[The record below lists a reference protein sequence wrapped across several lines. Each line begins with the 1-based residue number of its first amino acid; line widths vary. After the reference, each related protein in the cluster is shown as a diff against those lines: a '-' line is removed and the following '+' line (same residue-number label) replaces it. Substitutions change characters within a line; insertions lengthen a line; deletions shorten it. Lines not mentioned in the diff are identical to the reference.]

1 MQEKACRQNKLN
13 SQPGVHNL
21 CKTCGQKQIVGA
33 CKINLLRLYCK
44 LYEFYLQTQK
54 KEEKTHPRFLKKE
67 ERFGREEHVSQK
79 KKEGKKAIN
88 GVVLMLPKT
97 NRLTKSREI
106 QVVLRK
112 GQGIKRKS
120 LLLKIGTQPA
130 LSPPRFA
137 VVVSRKVS
145 KKATVRNKIR
155 RRILEALRREMGG
168 IKGVHCVVMALPGSA
183 TLGFKDICEAIK
195 QTLRP

>member
-67 ERFGREEHVSQK
+67 ERFGRKEHVSQK
-79 KKEGKKAIN
+79 KKEGKEAIN

-106 QVVLRK
+106 HGVLRK
-112 GQGIKRKS
+112 GQGIRRKS
-120 LLLKIGTQPA
+120 LLLKIETQPKS
-130 LSPPRFA
+130 SPPRFA
-137 VVVSRKVS
+137 VVVGRKVS
-145 KKATVRNKIR
+145 KKATVRNRIKRQIR
-155 RRILEALRREMGG
+155 AALRHELGG
-168 IKGVHCVVMALPGSA
+168 IKGVRCVVVALPGSA
-183 TLGFKDICEAIK
+183 ILSFKDICEIIK
-195 QTLRP
+195 QALRP

>member
-67 ERFGREEHVSQK
+67 ERFGWEEHVNQK
-79 KKEGKKAIN
+79 EKEGKEAIN

-106 QVVLRK
+106 QGVLRK
-112 GQGIKRKS
+112 GQGIRRKS
-120 LLLKIGTQPA
+120 LLLKIETQPKS
-130 LSPPRFA
+130 SPPRFA
-137 VVVSRKVS
+137 VVVGRKVS

-155 RRILEALRREMGG
+155 RRILEALRRELGG
-168 IKGVHCVVMALPGSA
+168 IKGVRCVVVALPGSA
-183 TLGFKDICEAIK
+183 ILSFKDICEIIK
-195 QTLRP
+195 QALRP